1 MERDSAR
8 LRGAPLPLLRHRG
21 MPEAQCCLLRML
33 WGTTKHVC
41 CPVAKQKMMKSS
53 GPAWGCCLQPF
64 LVCSASRWAGRG
76 PLCSIPVVGAGTEA
90 KPPLRSQHLSS
101 WDPSL
106 PAALAAWLPQPHG
119 MEHGLHP
126 RMEKYSSILLH
137 GTYQEWQTSLRQ
149 ICTHPLVC
157 ACETRLRKALT

>member
-8 LRGAPLPLLRHRG
+8 LRGAPLPLLRRRG

-53 GPAWGCCLQPF
+53 GPGWGCCLQPF
-64 LVCSASRWAGRG
+64 LVCSATRWAGRG
-76 PLCSIPVVGAGTEA
+76 PLCPIPVVGAGTEA
-90 KPPLRSQHLSS
+90 KPPLRPQHLSS

-106 PAALAAWLPQPHG
+106 PAALAAWLPQPQMAWSMVCILAWKNIPPSFS
-119 MEHGLHP
+119 MEHTKSGRP
-126 RMEKYSSILLH
+126 RFGRSAPIH
-137 GTYQEWQTSLRQ
+137 W
-149 ICTHPLVC
+149 CVC
-157 ACETRLRKALT
+157 VKRG